1 MAETLTERPE
11 REMVRRALVPAL
23 VALALATAL
32 AGVLGGPGA
41 AASAAIG
48 IVIVYLNFA
57 ANGLS
62 LAWAST
68 ISVVAVQA
76 VALRRLRGPPRGDR
90 RRDVRPEHPR
100 LVLAG
105 RVRAHGGT
113 RHDAAPRATRRGSR
127 SAGSAAPCR
136 SPPIRRRLVRAP
148 PWPLGRL
155 AKRCSPSHTPSPTS
169 AGRRMASRLPA
180 PRSSTTR
187 SSA

>member
-23 VALALATAL
+23 VALALVTAL
-32 AGVLGGPGA
+32 GWVIAGPGA

-76 VALRRLRGPPRGDR
+76 VALGGFARPPRGDR

-113 RHDAAPRATRRGSR
+113 RHDAAPRYEARLAIRGLGGSLQIP
-127 SAGSAAPCR
+127 ADPSAA
-136 SPPIRRRLVRAP
+136 RA
-148 PWPLGRL
+148 GAAL
-155 AKRCSPSHTPSPTS
+155 AARE
-169 AGRRMASRLPA
+169 AR
-180 PRSSTTR
+180 
-187 SSA
+187 